1 MMISSVIS
9 QPQRITLGAQTAE
22 ILRTAILNGELKP
35 GQKLVE
41 RELAE
46 LMSVS
51 QGSIREALRDL
62 EYEGLVTKKLNTAT
76 YVTELSKDQVTEIVE
91 VRVELEPAAFL
102 LASRR
107 ITPEKMQDLEAFLRE
122 IEAGVEHNDY
132 HRLSSSDFRFH
143 KQVWT
148 LSGNATLEK
157 MLRQLCTPL
166 FAYLMI
172 FLSVHKSDLKRRVNS
187 HRILMDVL
195 KSGDEREIRKAVS
208 EHVRNA
214 WFQFLD

>member
-1 MMISSVIS
+1 MTLSSVLS

-22 ILRTAILNGELKP
+22 ILRTSILNGELKP

-62 EYEGLVTKKLNTAT
+62 EYEGLVTKKTNTAT

-102 LASRR
+102 LASRLM
-107 ITPEKMQDLEAFLRE
+107 TPENMRELEGLLRE
-122 IEAGVEHNDY
+122 IEAGVQNNDY
-132 HRLSSSDFRFH
+132 HRLSSTDFRFH
-143 KQVWT
+143 KQVWR
-148 LSGNATLEK
+148 LSRNATLEK
-157 MLRQLCTPL
+157 MLKQLCTPL

-172 FLSVHKSDLKRRVNS
+172 FLSVNQSDLKQRVKS
-187 HRILMDVL
+187 HQLLLNVL
-195 KSGDEREIRKAVS
+195 KKGDEREIREAVS
-208 EHVRNA
+208 DHVRNA
-214 WFQFLD
+214 WFQFID

>member
-1 MMISSVIS
+1 MTLTSVLS

-22 ILRTAILNGELKP
+22 ILRTSILNGELKP

-46 LMSVS
+46 LMNVS

-62 EYEGLVTKKLNTAT
+62 EYEGLVTKKTNTAT
-76 YVTELSKDQVTEIVE
+76 YVTELSKSQVTEIVE

-107 ITPEKMQDLEAFLRE
+107 ITPENMRELEGLVRDV
-122 IEAGVEHNDY
+122 EAGVDYNDY

-143 KQVWT
+143 KQVW
-148 LSGNATLEK
+148 
-157 MLRQLCTPL
+157 R
-166 FAYLMI
+166 
-172 FLSVHKSDLKRRVNS
+172 
-187 HRILMDVL
+187 
-195 KSGDEREIRKAVS
+195 
-208 EHVRNA
+208 
-214 WFQFLD
+214 